1 MSTLPSRAG
10 SIIIDAVA
18 AATLMGA
25 TVIVLAGM
33 ASYARQG
40 EQAASD
46 RDRALCHCENVL
58 ELVRHGPDEDQKPIP
73 IARLPNSTVEIVTR
87 LLPMPDRSMPDQPM
101 REITVSVQWGD
112 PLSRQKVQL
121 VGWRPGKVEREE
133 P

>member
-1 MSTLPSRAG
+1 MSTIPSRAG
-10 SIIIDAVA
+10 AIIIDAVA

-25 TVIVLAGM
+25 TVIFLAGM
-33 ASYARQG
+33 TSYARQG

-58 ELVRHGPDEDQKPIP
+58 ELVLHDTDEDQKPIP

-87 LLPMPDRSMPDQPM
+87 MLPPDQPMPDQPM

-121 VGWRPGKVEREE
+121 VGWRPGGVEREE